1 MVEHLSPRDARDPDK
16 WDGPEHP
23 MRIVTRETAFEAAS
37 WTDERRRKVQGVFDG
52 LADQWHTRHG
62 ESRLL
67 PLRDALERGE
77 VTAGICLE
85 IGCGTGPATEA
96 LAGHFATSIAI
107 DLSWEMLSRAAGAP
121 AGRVRADGAALPFTD
136 ASADTIVLM
145 NMLLFPAEM
154 ERVLRPGGTIVWVNS
169 RGAGT
174 PIHLSA
180 EDLVAALPGA
190 WQAKSALAGPGLWAV
205 ARRA

>member
-1 MVEHLSPRDARDPDK
+1 MVEHLSPRDPCDPDK

-23 MRIVTRETAFEAAS
+23 MRVVTRETAFAAES
-37 WTDERRRKVQGVFDG
+37 WTDERRLKVQSVFDG
-52 LADQWHTRHG
+52 LAPQWHTRHAD
-62 ESRLL
+62 SRLL
-67 PLRDALERGE
+67 PLHDALERGE
-77 VTAGICLE
+77 VATGVCLE
-85 IGCGTGPATEA
+85 LGCGTGPATEI
-96 LAGHFATSIAI
+96 LAGHFGTSIAI
-107 DLSWEMLSRAAGAP
+107 DLSWEMLSRAVAAP
-121 AGRVRADGAALPFTD
+121 GGRVRADAGTLPFAD

-145 NMLLFPAEM
+145 NMLLFPTEM

-190 WQAKSALAGPGLWAV
+190 WQAKSALAGPGTWAV